1 MHIIGGKK
9 DRKDTLLERYGA
21 RLGTVVQHQRAELAL
36 LAAKQDAEQ
45 AARLAREAMLEAQAA
60 NQAKAEFLANMSHEL
75 RTPLNAIIGFSDMMI
90 KGLLN
95 PEEAGRQLDY
105 ATSINESGRHLLELI
120 NDILDLAKV
129 EAGKLELNE
138 TEVDLRTV
146 CASCVSLI
154 KVRADERGLVLED
167 RSPKEPIQLRADER
181 KLKQVLANLLSNAVK
196 FTPPGGTVTLA
207 SALEA
212 DGSLVIWVTDTGIG
226 IARDDLDKALAPFM
240 QADSGL
246 ERVYEGTGLGLPLTK
261 ALIELHDGK
270 LELQSELGIGTTAT
284 LRLPAERV
292 TTAAEPDPGSGAKP
306 GRKRKG
312 FGRKSRR

>member
-1 MHIIGGKK
+1 MQIIGGKK

-21 RLGTVVQHQRAELAL
+21 GLGTVVRHQRAELAL

-45 AARLAREAMLEAQAA
+45 AARLAGEAMMEAQAA
-60 NQAKAEFLANMSHEL
+60 NRAKSEFLANMSHEL

-129 EAGKLELNE
+129 EAGKLELDE
-138 TEVDLRTV
+138 TVVDLRMVSTS
-146 CASCVSLI
+146 CASLI
-154 KVRADERGLVLED
+154 KVRADERGQVLED
-167 RSPKEPIQLRADER
+167 RTPKEPIQLRADER
-181 KLKQVLANLLSNAVK
+181 KLKQMLINLLSNAVK
-196 FTPPGGTVTLA
+196 FTPPGGAVTLA

-226 IARDDLDKALAPFM
+226 MARDDMAKALAPFM

-246 ERVYEGTGLGLPLTK
+246 GRVYEGTGLGLPLTK
-261 ALIELHDGK
+261 ALIELHDGT
-270 LELQSELGIGTTAT
+270 LDLQSELGVGTTAT

-292 TTAAEPDPGSGAKP
+292 TTGSDTEPGSGAKS

-312 FGRKSRR
+312 LGRKRRD